1 MQLGSW
7 REIISVFLISTVK
20 FVFGGVPAALVLG
33 FSFFETVVVTTLG
46 GFTGVI
52 IFVTLSDTIIKKVKD
67 RALKKKEQGL
77 VATKQKKVFSKKNRF
92 IIHVKHRFGLF
103 GIAALTP
110 LLFSIPVGCFL
121 AARYFKDKQRILIYM
136 FTSILFW
143 SVAASSLRLLW
154 G

>member
-1 MQLGSW
+1 MGSW
-7 REIISVFLISTVK
+7 GKIVSVFLISTVK
-20 FVFGGVPAALVLG
+20 FVFGGVPVALGLG

-52 IFVTLSDTIIKKVKD
+52 VFVTLSDTIIKKVKS
-67 RALKKKEQGL
+67 RKQKKEQKDITQ
-77 VATKQKKVFSKKNRF
+77 AKPKKIFSKKNRF

-121 AARYFKDKQRILIYM
+121 ATRYFKNKQRILIFM

-143 SVAASSLRLLW
+143 SISASSFRLLW
-154 G
+154 R

>member
-1 MQLGSW
+1 LGSW
-7 REIISVFLISTVK
+7 WEIISVFLISTVK
-20 FVFGGVPAALVLG
+20 FVFGGVPVALGLG
-33 FSFFETVVVTTLG
+33 FSFFETVVVTSLG

-52 IFVTLSDTIIKKVKD
+52 IFVALSDTIIKKVKD
-67 RALKKKEQGL
+67 RQLKKLQKGE
-77 VATKQKKVFSKKNRF
+77 VITKKKKIFSRKNRL

-121 AARYFKDKQRILIYM
+121 ATRYFKDKQRILIYM

-143 SVAASSLRLLW
+143 AVSASSFRLLW

>member
-1 MQLGSW
+1 LESW
-7 REIISVFLISTVK
+7 WEIISVFLISTVK
-20 FVFGGVPAALVLG
+20 FVFGGVPVALGLG

-52 IFVTLSDTIIKKVKD
+52 IFVTLSDTIIKKVKS
-67 RALKKKEQGL
+67 RKLKKEQAGIET
-77 VATKQKKVFSKKNRF
+77 AQKKIFTRMNRF

-121 AARYFKDKQRILIYM
+121 ATRYFKDKQRILIYM

-143 SVAASSLRLLW
+143 SVSASSFRLLW

>member
-1 MQLGSW
+1 
-7 REIISVFLISTVK
+7 VFLISTVK
-20 FVFGGVPAALVLG
+20 FVFGGVPVALGLG
-33 FSFFETVVVTTLG
+33 FSFFETVVVTSLG

-52 IFVTLSDTIIKKVKD
+52 IFVALSDTIIKKVKD
-67 RALKKKEQGL
+67 RQLKKLQKGE
-77 VATKQKKVFSKKNRF
+77 VITKKKKIFSRKNRL

-121 AARYFKDKQRILIYM
+121 ATRYFKDKQRILIYM

-143 SVAASSLRLLW
+143 AVSASSFRLLW

>member
-1 MQLGSW
+1 
-7 REIISVFLISTVK
+7 VFLISTVK
-20 FVFGGVPAALVLG
+20 FVFGGVPVALGLG

-52 IFVTLSDTIIKKVKD
+52 IFVVLSDTIIKNVKN
-67 RALKKKEQGL
+67 RKLKKEQEGKIR
-77 VATKQKKVFSKKNRF
+77 AKPKKIFSKKNRL

-121 AARYFKDKQRILIYM
+121 ATRYFKDKQQILIYM

-143 SVAASSLRLLW
+143 SISASSFRLLW
-154 G
+154 K

>member
-1 MQLGSW
+1 
-7 REIISVFLISTVK
+7 VFLISTVK
-20 FVFGGVPAALVLG
+20 FVFGGVPVALGLG

-52 IFVTLSDTIIKKVKD
+52 IFVTLSDTIIKRVKS
-67 RALKKKEQGL
+67 RKLKKGQGGIN
-77 VATKQKKVFSKKNRF
+77 APQKKIFSKKNRF

-121 AARYFKDKQRILIYM
+121 ATRYFKDKQRILIYM

-143 SVAASSLRLLW
+143 SISASSFRLLW